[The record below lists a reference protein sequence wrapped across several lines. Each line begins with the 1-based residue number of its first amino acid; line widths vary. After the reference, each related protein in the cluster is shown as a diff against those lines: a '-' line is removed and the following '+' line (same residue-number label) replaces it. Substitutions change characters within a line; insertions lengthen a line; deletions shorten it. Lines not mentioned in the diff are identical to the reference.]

1 MLYPEEIIEEVRLR
15 NDIVEVVSAYVRLE
29 RKGRSY
35 WGLCPFHSEKTP
47 SFSVEPNKQF
57 YYCFGCHRGGSVIQ
71 FIMNIENLGFVEA
84 LKFLADRAG
93 IALPESEDPQERAK
107 AEQRKKILEINRQ
120 AARFYFRTLAG
131 KRGLEAQNYLKKRGL
146 QANTIKKFGLGYA
159 PAEWDELSREL
170 LGSRFPEDLLI
181 KSGLSIRAKS
191 GELVDRFRDRIMFP
205 IFDIRGNIIGFGGRV
220 LDGSTPKYM
229 NSPDTPVYNKSRE
242 LYGLNYARMSS
253 SKKLL
258 IVEGYMD
265 VISLHQAGIDFAV
278 ASLGTA
284 LTKMQA
290 WILKK
295 YAEEV
300 IIAYDSDSAGQ
311 AATMRGLEILEETGC
326 NVRVL
331 ILPEGKDPDEY
342 VRNHGPEKFKNLID
356 RAISLL
362 DYKIRVQRNMHNL
375 DTLED
380 KLKLLNGIADTL
392 AEHDNPIERELYAR
406 NYAKEYGI
414 SFEALQEEINKRV
427 NRKNRS
433 RNYSTSVRDGRDIS
447 PAVQN
452 NEGFDARYSELEYM
466 LLVLLCHENRFFK
479 LVSESYDL
487 ESYKDRQAKE
497 IARKL
502 YRKLEEN
509 KSCVLAELLSELD
522 PGSASYLVRLSETKG
537 EVSEPEKAIRQILNK
552 LEILKLEDLQKQ
564 TIDRI
569 KNEQNGKIRQQLGL
583 EFSIRAEKIAELK
596 KKV

>member
-1 MLYPEEIIEEVRLR
+1 MLYPEQIIEEVRLR
-15 NDIVEVVSAYVRLE
+15 NDIVEVVSGYVKLE
-29 RKGRSY
+29 KKGRSY
-35 WGLCPFHSEKTP
+35 WGLCPFHNEKTP

-57 YYCFGCHRGGSVIQ
+57 FYCFGCNKGGSVIH
-71 FIMNIENLGFVEA
+71 FIMNIENLEFVEA

-93 IALPESEDPQERAK
+93 IALPETEDPQEREK
-107 AEQRKKILEINRQ
+107 AEQRKVILEINRQ
-120 AARFYFRTLAG
+120 AARFYFRSLAG
-131 KRGLEAQNYLKKRGL
+131 KDGLKAQNYLKKRGL
-146 QANTIKKFGLGYA
+146 LAKTIKQFGLGYA
-159 PAEWDELSREL
+159 PAEWDGLTREL
-170 LGSRFPEDLLI
+170 LKQHFPADLLI

-205 IFDIRGNIIGFGGRV
+205 IFDIRGNIVGFGGRV
-220 LDGSTPKYM
+220 LDGSMPKYM

-242 LYGLNYARMSS
+242 LYGLNYARMSP
-253 SKKLL
+253 SKRLL

-284 LTKMQA
+284 LTRMQA

-295 YAEEV
+295 YSEEV

-311 AATMRGLEILEETGC
+311 AATMRGLDILEETGC
-326 NVRVL
+326 NVKVL

-342 VRNHGPEKFKNLID
+342 IRIHGPDKFKNLID

-392 AEHDNPIERELYAR
+392 AEHDNPIERELYAK
-406 NYAKEYGI
+406 NYAQEYGI
-414 SFEALQEEINKRV
+414 SYESLLEEINRRAS
-427 NRKNRS
+427 RKSRS
-433 RNYSTSVRDGRDIS
+433 GDYSRSVRDGRDKL
-447 PAVQN
+447 PAIQN
-452 NEGFDARYSELEYM
+452 REGFDARYSELEHM
-466 LLVLLCHENRFFK
+466 LLVLLCHENRFFN
-479 LVSESYDL
+479 LISQNYDL
-487 ESYKDRQAKE
+487 ESFRDRQAGE

-509 KSCVLAELLSELD
+509 KSCVLAELLNDLD
-522 PGSASYLVRLSETKG
+522 PGSAGYLVRLSETKG
-537 EVSEPEKAIRQILNK
+537 EVKEPEKAIRQILYK

-564 TIDRI
+564 TIERI
-569 KNEQNGKIRQQLGL
+569 KNEQDGEIRQQLGL

-596 KKV
+596 KKL

>member
-1 MLYPEEIIEEVRLR
+1 MLYPEQIIEEVRLR
-15 NDIVEVVSAYVRLE
+15 NDIVEVVSGYVKLE

-35 WGLCPFHSEKTP
+35 WGLCPFHNEKTP

-57 YYCFGCHRGGSVIQ
+57 FYCFGCNKGGSVIH
-71 FIMNIENLGFVEA
+71 FIMNIENLEFVEA

-93 IALPESEDPQERAK
+93 IALPESDDPYEREK
-107 AEQRKKILEINRQ
+107 AEQRKIILEINRQ
-120 AARFYFRTLAG
+120 AARFYFKTLAG
-131 KRGLEAQNYLKKRGL
+131 KDGLKAQDYLRKRGL
-146 QANTIKKFGLGYA
+146 LAKTVKQFGLGYA
-159 PAEWDELSREL
+159 PAGWDVLTREL
-170 LGSRFPEDLLI
+170 QKQHFPEDLLI

-191 GELVDRFRDRIMFP
+191 GELIDRFRDRIMFP

-220 LDGSTPKYM
+220 LDGSMPKYM

-242 LYGLNYARMSS
+242 LYGLNYARMSA
-253 SKKLL
+253 SKRLL

-265 VISLHQAGIDFAV
+265 VISLHQSGIDFAV

-284 LTKMQA
+284 LTRMQA

-295 YAEEV
+295 YADEI

-311 AATMRGLEILEETGC
+311 AATMRGLDILDEIGC
-326 NVRVL
+326 NVKVL

-342 VRNHGPEKFKNLID
+342 IRIHGPEKFKNLID

-362 DYKIRVQRNMHNL
+362 DYKIRVKKNMHNL

-392 AEHDNPIERELYAR
+392 AEHDNPIERELYAK
-406 NYAKEYGI
+406 NYAQEYGI
-414 SFEALQEEINKRV
+414 SYESLLEEINKRAS
-427 NRKNRS
+427 RKSRS
-433 RNYSTSVRDGRDIS
+433 GDFTASVRDGRGQLA
-447 PAVQN
+447 AVQKK
-452 NEGFDARYSELEYM
+452 EGSDPRYSELEHM
-466 LLVLLCHENRFFK
+466 LLVMLCHENRFFK
-479 LVSESYDL
+479 LISQNYDL
-487 ESYKDRQAKE
+487 ESYRDRQAGE

-509 KSCVLAELLSELD
+509 KSCVLAELLNDLD

-537 EVSEPEKAIRQILNK
+537 EINEPEKAIRQILHR

-564 TIDRI
+564 TIERI
-569 KNEQNGKIRQQLGL
+569 KNEQDGEIRQQLGL

-596 KKV
+596 KKI

>member
-447 PAVQN
+447 SAVQN